1 VRFELV
7 VGHEAHARRHL
18 SGLLAASPSA
28 TAGSDELFADAFQ
41 LLEGG
46 GKENFLSAARLLDE
60 EAGLYRDVSIR
71 RRAVYWAARARSL
84 AGEPDAARPL
94 YASLVSG
101 PSPDLYAVWAAGEL
115 GVALPPGPPPA
126 PIEGEEV
133 LSRDAAGTPSRELLA
148 CGFAELAE
156 DQAEDEGTTDP
167 LFGAALASERDDH
180 RRAANLLKSRWPELG
195 TPDEGAVPLAARRAF
210 YPLARFA
217 LVTRTAEEA
226 GVSPS
231 LLFGLIR
238 QESLFQPLVTSRA
251 GAVGLM
257 QVMPATG
264 RLLARLEKKRGRPNL
279 ADPAENLRLGA
290 RYLASLLKLFGGD
303 EIAALAAYN
312 AGPGRVARWRREGRK
327 LRPDELLES
336 IPMKEPRDYVKRVLY
351 YQGAYAALYGLPLA
365 PRAGEPVRPRSL

>member
-1 VRFELV
+1 
-7 VGHEAHARRHL
+7 
-18 SGLLAASPSA
+18 
-28 TAGSDELFADAFQ
+28 
-41 LLEGG
+41 
-46 GKENFLSAARLLDE
+46 
-60 EAGLYRDVSIR
+60 
-71 RRAVYWAARARSL
+71 
-84 AGEPDAARPL
+84 
-94 YASLVSG
+94 
-101 PSPDLYAVWAAGEL
+101 
-115 GVALPPGPPPA
+115 
-126 PIEGEEV
+126 
-133 LSRDAAGTPSRELLA
+133 
-148 CGFAELAE
+148 
-156 DQAEDEGTTDP
+156 
-167 LFGAALASERDDH
+167 
-180 RRAANLLKSRWPELG
+180 
-195 TPDEGAVPLAARRAF
+195 VPLAARRAF

-351 YQGAYAALYGLPLA
+351 YQGAYASLYGLPLA
-365 PRAGEPVRPRSL
+365 PRAGEPVRTRSL